1 MFHEVSRVSRS
12 LGYFSRVSCGC
23 LVASNTDYFMT
34 IVVGKIK
41 VLEKSKRPIDN
52 LNLLLRTIYH
62 DCWMFRRVYITCD
75 IEYVI
80 LDHFLTPLCTKWL
93 VKSKLIKT
101 L

>member
-41 VLEKSKRPIDN
+41 VLEKSKRPTDN

-62 DCWMFRRVYITCD
+62 DCWMFRRVYVTCD
-75 IEYVI
+75 IEC
-80 LDHFLTPLCTKWL
+80 HFGPFFDPSMYE
-93 VKSKLIKT
+93 VVGQIKID
-101 L
+101 